1 MALVLY
7 VLFIL
12 LRSTPFSFSM
22 RYLSFAS
29 DGICADGNPSL
40 FRIAIKLFYLTV
52 DNQAMQSI
60 GRNYVIVAIVVLNP
74 YVHNAPP
81 DSILWQLNYFITWF

>member
-40 FRIAIKLFYLTV
+40 FRIAVKLLYLAV
-52 DNQAMQSI
+52 DNQALESI
-60 GRNYVIVAIVVLNP
+60 GRNYVIDAIVVLHS
-74 YVHNAPP
+74 YGHYAPP
-81 DSILWQLNYFITWF
+81 TGFH